1 MGWTDR
7 SVRFVRLL
15 PLLIAT
21 AIMAVLATLLV
32 TPAVAGGAG
41 AQLGARGRGAVP
53 YQNAAAIEAAAL
65 SPSQTNTVYVPV
77 TPCRLVDSRAAGGKL
92 GNGTTR
98 SFAVYGNSGFG
109 GQGGNGSGC
118 GIPAAATSIT
128 VSITAVGPSAAGW
141 MLAYPAGSAMPNA
154 SVLNYNGGLTTNSGA
169 TVPIKPNANPGLTVT
184 NYGGVTDLIID
195 VSGYYA
201 PQMHGMVSPATPP
214 STDAPIYSGT
224 SRIVSA
230 TNPSAGVY
238 LVTFDTDITY
248 CTPVVQ
254 TYNAGSGVYGVA
266 YNFNGNVA
274 RVYTWY
280 LSATTH
286 VEVMSSFYFYIE
298 VIC

>member
-1 MGWTDR
+1 M
-7 SVRFVRLL
+7 
-15 PLLIAT
+15 
-21 AIMAVLATLLV
+21 
-32 TPAVAGGAG
+32 
-41 AQLGARGRGAVP
+41 
-53 YQNAAAIEAAAL
+53 
-65 SPSQTNTVYVPV
+65 
-77 TPCRLVDSRAAGGKL
+77 
-92 GNGTTR
+92 
-98 SFAVYGNSGFG
+98 
-109 GQGGNGSGC
+109 
-118 GIPAAATSIT
+118 
-128 VSITAVGPSAAGW
+128 SITAVGPSAGGW

-169 TVPIKPNANPGLTVT
+169 TVPIKPNANPGLTIT
-184 NYGGVTDLIID
+184 NYGGDTDLIID

-201 PQMHGMVSPATPP
+201 PQMHGMVSPATSP

-254 TYNAGSGVYGVA
+254 TYNAGAGVYGVA

-274 RVYTWY
+274 RVNTWY

-286 VEVMSSFYFYIE
+286 VEVMYSFYFYIE
-298 VIC
+298 VVC